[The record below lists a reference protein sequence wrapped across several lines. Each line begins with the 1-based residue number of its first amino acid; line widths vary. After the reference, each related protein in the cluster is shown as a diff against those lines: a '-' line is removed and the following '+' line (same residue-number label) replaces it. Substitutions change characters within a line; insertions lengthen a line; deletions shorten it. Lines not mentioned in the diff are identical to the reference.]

1 MDLST
6 LKEFEEDTRAFV
18 PGFSVKWKTD
28 SFTQK
33 LLGWL
38 LFFNPKYM
46 TGYITTF
53 YPSVYFPSKDHYEK
67 NPTNSLMVLA
77 HERVHLL
84 DSIRYGMWFKFSYLL
99 PQALFAPLLL
109 ASLAFFLG
117 HLKVVSLILLVLGLV
132 ALLPWPSPWRVN
144 WEKRGYAMTLA
155 TNYWIFG
162 SIPDPLKQS
171 VRGHFLDWSYF
182 KMSESPSNID
192 SWLQKITSDIEDGTI
207 CSDGAY
213 YNVRKFLLSKGLV
226 QQ

>member
-1 MDLST
+1 MDLNT
-6 LKEFEEDTRAFV
+6 LREFEDDTRDFV

-33 LLGWL
+33 LLGWV

-53 YPSVYFPSKDHYEK
+53 YPSVYFPSKDRYEA
-67 NPTNSLMVLA
+67 NPINSLQVLA

-84 DSIRYGMWFKFSYLL
+84 DSIRYGVWFKFSYLL
-99 PQALFAPLLL
+99 PQVLFAPFLL
-109 ASLAFFLG
+109 ASLACLIG
-117 HLKVVSLILLVLGLV
+117 GLNLTSLILLLLGVV
-132 ALLPWPSPWRVN
+132 ALFPWPSPWRTN

-171 VRGHFLDWSYF
+171 VRNHFLDWSYF
-182 KMSESPSNID
+182 KMSRSQANINA
-192 SWLQKITSDIEDGTI
+192 WLNSTIISIEDGTI
-207 CSDGAY
+207 CFDGVY

>member
-6 LKEFEEDTRAFV
+6 LREFEDDTRAFV

-28 SFTQK
+28 SLTQK
-33 LLGWL
+33 LLGWV

-53 YPSVYFPSKDHYEK
+53 YPSVYFPSKDRYES
-67 NPTNSLMVLA
+67 NPTNSLQVLA
-77 HERVHLL
+77 HERVHLM
-84 DSIRYGMWFKFSYLL
+84 DSVRYGMWFKFSYLL
-99 PQALFAPLLL
+99 PQVLFVPLLL
-109 ASLAFFLG
+109 ASIACLIG
-117 HLKVVSLILLVLGLV
+117 HLKLASLILLALGLV
-132 ALLPWPSPWRVN
+132 ALIPWPSPWRVN

-162 SIPDPLKQS
+162 SIPEPLKQS

-182 KMSESPSNID
+182 KMSRNQANID
-192 SWLQKITSDIEDGTI
+192 AWLSGIVASIEDGTI

-213 YNVRKFLLSKGLV
+213 YHVHKFLSDKGLV
-226 QQ
+226 QR

>member
-6 LKEFEEDTRAFV
+6 LKEFEEDTVAFV
-18 PGFSVKWKTD
+18 PKFSVKWKNE
-28 SFTQK
+28 SLTQK

-77 HERVHLL
+77 HERIHLL
-84 DSIRYGMWFKFSYLL
+84 DSIRYGVWFKFSYLL
-99 PQALFAPLLL
+99 PQVLFAPLLI
-109 ASLAFFLG
+109 ASIACLIE
-117 HLKVVSLILLVLGLV
+117 HLKLVALILLALSLV
-132 ALLPWPSPWRVN
+132 ALIPWSSPWRVN

-182 KMSESPSNID
+182 KMSRNPADID
-192 SWLQKITSDIEDGTI
+192 KWLASVVASIENGTI

-213 YNVRKFLLSKGLV
+213 YNVRRFLSSKGLV